1 MVAHVHQQA
10 RYTTRRL
17 RRYVVHGVS
26 LDIAREYAYLI
37 DLLDV
42 HHLGGH
48 FGFLLGG
55 RLLDIAAL
63 RTASYAR
70 HANAARKQ
78 RLDNITLHT
87 VYYLSCLF
95 FIGFPARAYSAPAVD
110 VSSSIM

>member
-1 MVAHVHQQA
+1 MVTHVHQQA

-55 RLLDIAAL
+55 RLLEPQATLAMQTPHASSAL
-63 RTASYAR
+63 
-70 HANAARKQ
+70 
-78 RLDNITLHT
+78 ITLLFIPFIIFR
-87 VYYLSCLF
+87 VYFTL
-95 FIGFPARAYSAPAVD
+95 GFRRHHYSASAVD
-110 VSSSIM
+110 ASSSII